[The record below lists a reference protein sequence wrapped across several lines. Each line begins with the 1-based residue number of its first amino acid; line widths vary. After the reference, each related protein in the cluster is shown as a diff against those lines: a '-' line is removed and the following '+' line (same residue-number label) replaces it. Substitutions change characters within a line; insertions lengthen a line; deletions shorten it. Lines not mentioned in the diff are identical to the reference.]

1 MPVIQSQ
8 SAMSGKAETFTYVDF
23 DRSGIGVLQLL
34 AMLAPRRH
42 QVRVGRSRV
51 FRVAFRN
58 PHMRVRVTAFLF
70 HFVFP
75 PLLLFHS
82 FCDVTLLYISEY
94 QTLAHDLR

>member
-8 SAMSGKAETFTYVDF
+8 SAMRGKAETFTYVDF

-58 PHMRVRVTAFLF
+58 PHMRVRVTGFLF
-70 HFVFP
+70 H
-75 PLLLFHS
+75 LFFLQS
-82 FCDVTLLYISEY
+82 RS
-94 QTLAHDLR
+94 R

>member
-1 MPVIQSQ
+1 
-8 SAMSGKAETFTYVDF
+8 MSGKAETFTYVDF

-42 QVRVGRSRV
+42 QVRVGLARGFCVRSRN
-51 FRVAFRN
+51 RY
-58 PHMRVRVTAFLF
+58 MRVNVTAFLF

-82 FCDVTLLYISEY
+82 FGDVTLLYIFEY
-94 QTLAHDLR
+94 QTLGDDLR